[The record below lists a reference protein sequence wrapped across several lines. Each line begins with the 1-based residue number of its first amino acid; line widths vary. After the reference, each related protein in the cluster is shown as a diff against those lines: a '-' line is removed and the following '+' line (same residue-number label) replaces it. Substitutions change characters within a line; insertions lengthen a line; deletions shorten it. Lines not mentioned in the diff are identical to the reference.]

1 MQRIN
6 LDEKWCFRRG
16 MLDSVGMLQWD
27 PGELVNLPHDGMIHL
42 DVTKEAPAQ
51 YDSGYYPGD
60 TCNYT
65 RYVMI
70 PREWEKDL
78 VGLQFDGVMMHTSI
92 DVNGCKVGEH
102 HYGYSPFYVDLT
114 D

>member
-1 MQRIN
+1 MQHIN

-51 YDSGYYPGD
+51 YDSGY
-60 TCNYT
+60 
-65 RYVMI
+65 
-70 PREWEKDL
+70 
-78 VGLQFDGVMMHTSI
+78 
-92 DVNGCKVGEH
+92 
-102 HYGYSPFYVDLT
+102 
-114 D
+114 

>member
-1 MQRIN
+1 MQHIN

-51 YDSGYYPGD
+51 YDSGY
-60 TCNYT
+60 
-65 RYVMI
+65 
-70 PREWEKDL
+70 
-78 VGLQFDGVMMHTSI
+78 LQLYQICDDSQGMGKGSGRTAV
-92 DVNGCKVGEH
+92 
-102 HYGYSPFYVDLT
+102 
-114 D
+114 

>member
-42 DVTKEAPAQ
+42 DVTKEAQAQ
-51 YDSGYYPGD
+51 HDSGY
-60 TCNYT
+60 
-65 RYVMI
+65 
-70 PREWEKDL
+70 
-78 VGLQFDGVMMHTSI
+78 
-92 DVNGCKVGEH
+92 
-102 HYGYSPFYVDLT
+102 
-114 D
+114 